1 MFTFII
7 LLAINFGA
15 YLIIPILG
23 ITITTMMI
31 NLVSLHIF
39 QIYINRNNI
48 QLYEVLPYEEQII

>member
-1 MFTFII
+1 M
-7 LLAINFGA
+7 NFGA

-39 QIYINRNNI
+39 QIYVNRNNI
-48 QLYEVLPYEEQII
+48 ELYEVLPYEEQII